1 MDILISHLT
10 ALSAMRRWEL
20 RRDFD
25 PLCRSAMGVPASI
38 PSSAEASRIL
48 STAPFLEDLPHPLH
62 VCAQG
67 VRARRS
73 DLIAHPVAIPL
84 PHGSVIGLGHG
95 LLCVSPE
102 HLVVQVA
109 RYLTD
114 LELMM
119 LLAELMGT
127 YAIDPDRERGFFTR
141 NAPLATVES
150 IRMHLD
156 ALGRF
161 PGTARVRRL
170 LGMTCENAASPRE
183 AKLYLR
189 IALKPSLGGY
199 HLPVAAVNQPIMVPR
214 LGKPTHRGIRKPDLL
229 LLPPALC
236 KGGRFRGVTIEYDG
250 SDHYDRRQHTVDTT
264 RRSELQAIGL
274 IEYGVNR
281 DQYRD
286 LAYMDGLDR
295 CIRRDLGMRASGLT
309 IAEQGRRRRL
319 RERLFIDL
327 ERIDGMHWS
336 RGEEIGGPSCC

>member
-25 PLCRSAMGVPASI
+25 PLCRSAMEVPTSI
-38 PSSAEASRIL
+38 PSPSEVSRII
-48 STAPFLEDLPHPLH
+48 SAAPFLEDLPHPLH

-67 VRARRS
+67 VRARRE
-73 DLIAHPVAIPL
+73 DLTSHVVAASL
-84 PHGSVIGLGHG
+84 PYGSVIGLGHG

-127 YAIDPDRERGFFTR
+127 YAIDPSGGRGFFTR
-141 NAPLATVES
+141 DTPIATAES
-150 IRMHLD
+150 IRAHVD

-161 PGTARVRRL
+161 PGKVRVRRL

-214 LGKPTHRGIRKPDLL
+214 LGKPTHRGVRKPDLL
-229 LLPPALC
+229 LLPLESR
-236 KGGRFRGVTIEYDG
+236 KRGRFRGVTIEYDG
-250 SDHYDRRQHTVDTT
+250 EDHFDRERHTADTT
-264 RRSELQAIGL
+264 RRSELQAIGF

-286 LAYMDGLDR
+286 LAYMDGLDS
-295 CIRRDLGMRASGLT
+295 CIRRDLGMRTSGLT
-309 IAEQGRRRRL
+309 IEEQGRRRRL
-319 RERLFIDL
+319 RERLFRDL
-327 ERIDGMHWS
+327 ERIDGVHWS
-336 RGEEIGGPSCC
+336 RGDEIGGPSPH